1 MEMPLI
7 ILQALQGPYAISK
20 RSTLGIFSYPRTLV
34 IQAARCGVS
43 ISLYPTMARARN
55 TKKAKISFYKPRGK
69 KHGASS
75 SSLVVLAPTTSRRGK
90 IRYTEVDAAPY
101 YALSDEEGEPPK
113 MKPSEPPPV
122 SQEDTSQWE
131 ASFLDDQ
138 EPHTPRI
145 TKVRLWI

>member
-7 ILQALQGPYAISK
+7 IQFRHFRAHMLFPKDRLWVF
-20 RSTLGIFSYPRTLV
+20 FSYPRSLV
-34 IQAARCGVS
+34 IHAARHEVS
-43 ISLYPTMARARN
+43 ISLYPTMAHAHN
-55 TKKAKISFYKPRGK
+55 TKKVKTSFYKPRGK

-90 IRYTEVDAAPY
+90 IRYIEVDAAPY
-101 YALSDEEGEPPK
+101 YKLSDEEGESPK
-113 MKPSEPPPV
+113 MKLSKPLPA
-122 SQEDTSQWE
+122 SQEDTFQWE

-145 TKVRLWI
+145 TKVRL